1 MVKIKKGNLT
11 AIVPLRVYKSIYEKQ
26 GWQIR
31 VNKNVSAVNNAIN
44 KKAINTETI
53 TETDI
58 PDEVDLESMNAN
70 ELKEYAA
77 KCGIDVSKANSK
89 RELRAIIEATLDV

>member
-31 VNKNVSAVNNAIN
+31 VNKNVSAVNNATN
-44 KKAINTETI
+44 KKAASTETI
-53 TETDI
+53 IETDI